1 MDSCRELP
9 NQSFVCGTM
18 PISCVMCQH
27 GAKMV
32 LLVTGK
38 CSFKC
43 YYCPLSLKKQG
54 KSDTYANEK
63 LVKGDEDII
72 FEAESIDARG
82 TGITGGDPLLTMNK
96 TLHYIRLLKMHFGP
110 KHNIHLY
117 TATSDMKKIGQL
129 ADAGLDEIRFH
140 PPPEDWP
147 SLENTKY
154 PDVIRHIRKLGLR
167 TGIEIP
173 CIPGKE
179 KDMVKLARAAE
190 NAGAQFI
197 NLNELEFSESNWQ
210 ELKTKGFQ
218 VKDDVSSSVK
228 GSQEAAGKVLS
239 SLEGQKIIVH
249 YCSSSFKDA
258 TQLRNRIMRRARNT
272 ATGLEVITE
281 EGTFIK
287 GVIETKNPYD
297 ILKRLEK
304 EFDMPSELIRHDAG
318 KGRIEIAA
326 WVLEDLPVLPGCL
339 YFIVEEY
346 PTADRLEVEKRPLN

>member
-1 MDSCRELP
+1 
-9 NQSFVCGTM
+9 
-18 PISCVMCQH
+18 
-27 GAKMV
+27 MV

-54 KSDTYANEK
+54 KPDTYANEK
-63 LVKGDEDII
+63 KVSADDDVI
-72 FEAESIDARG
+72 FEANSIQARG
-82 TGITGGDPLLTMNK
+82 TGITGGDPLLAMDK
-96 TLHYIRLLKMHFGP
+96 VLHYIQLLKKHFGH

-117 TATSDMKKIGQL
+117 TATPDMKKITKL

-140 PPPEDWP
+140 PSPEDWP
-147 SLENTKY
+147 DLENTKF
-154 PDVIRHIRKLGLR
+154 PEAISCARKLGLR

-190 NAGAQFI
+190 KAGAQFI

-210 ELKTKGFQ
+210 ELKAHGFK
-218 VKDDVSSSVK
+218 VKDDVSSAVK
-228 GSQEAAGKVLS
+228 GSQEAAGRVSS
-239 SLEGQKIIVH
+239 SLRDRKIIVH

-272 ATGLEVITE
+272 ATELEIITE

-287 GVIETKNPYD
+287 GVIETKRPHE
-297 ILKRLEK
+297 ILKHLKK
-304 EFDMPSELIRHDAG
+304 EFGLPDELIRHDID

-326 WVLEDLPVLPGCL
+326 WALEDLPVLPNCK

-346 PTADRLEVEKRPLN
+346 PTADRLEVEKRPVN

>member
-1 MDSCRELP
+1 
-9 NQSFVCGTM
+9 
-18 PISCVMCQH
+18 
-27 GAKMV
+27 MV

-63 LVKGDEDII
+63 LVATDDDVI
-72 FEAESIDARG
+72 FEAESIEARG
-82 TGITGGDPLLTMNK
+82 TGITGGDPLLAMKETI
-96 TLHYIRLLKMHFGP
+96 HYIKLLKAHFGK

-117 TATSDMKKIGQL
+117 TATPDLKKITQL
-129 ADAGLDEIRFH
+129 ADIGLDEIRFH

-147 SLENTKY
+147 ALEKTKY
-154 PDVIRHIRKLGLR
+154 PEAISYARKLGLR

-179 KDMVKLARAAE
+179 KNMAMLAKSTE
-190 NAGAQFI
+190 LAGAQFI

-210 ELKTKGFQ
+210 ELKAHGFQ
-218 VKDDVSSSVK
+218 VKDDISSSVK
-228 GSQEAAGKVLS
+228 GSQEAAGKVA
-239 SLEGQKIIVH
+239 SLLKDEKIIVH

-258 TQLRNRIMRRARNT
+258 TQLRNRILRRARNT
-272 ATGLEVITE
+272 ATSLEIITE

-287 GVIETKNPYD
+287 GVIETSEPGK
-297 ILKRLEK
+297 ILRQLKK
-304 EFDMPSELIRHDAG
+304 KFQFPDELIRHDVE

-326 WVLEDLPVLPGCL
+326 WILEDLPALPNCK

-346 PTADRLEVEKRPLN
+346 PTADRLEVETRPVN

>member
-1 MDSCRELP
+1 MDDCRNLP

-18 PISCVMCQH
+18 PISCIMCQQ

-63 LVKGDEDII
+63 LVNGDEDII
-72 FEAESIDARG
+72 FEAESIEARG
-82 TGITGGDPLLTMNK
+82 TGITGGDPLLAMKK
-96 TLHYIRLLKMHFGP
+96 TLHYIQLLKKHFGQ

-117 TATSDMKKIGQL
+117 TATPDMKKISQL
-129 ADAGLDEIRFH
+129 ANAGLDEIRFH

-147 SLENTKY
+147 ALENTKY
-154 PDVIRHIRKLGLR
+154 PEAIAHSRKLGLR

-173 CIPGKE
+173 CIPGKA
-179 KDMVKLARAAE
+179 KDMVKLARSAE
-190 NAGAQFI
+190 NACAQFI

-210 ELKTKGFQ
+210 ELKAHGFE
-218 VKDDVSSSVK
+218 VKDDISSSVK

-258 TQLRNRIMRRARNT
+258 TQLRNRILRRARNT
-272 ATGLEVITE
+272 ATGLEIITE
-281 EGTFIK
+281 EGTFVK
-287 GVIETKNPYD
+287 GVIESKEPAK
-297 ILKRLEK
+297 IIKHLKK
-304 EFDMPSELIRHDAG
+304 EFELPDELIRHDVE
-318 KGRIEIAA
+318 KSRIEIAA
-326 WVLEDLPVLPGCL
+326 WVLEDLPVLSNCK

>member
-1 MDSCRELP
+1 MEKCRNLP

-18 PISCVMCQH
+18 PVSCVMCQQ

-38 CSFKC
+38 CGHNC

-54 KSDTYANEK
+54 KPDTYANEK
-63 LVKGDEDII
+63 LVQSDDDII
-72 FEAESIDARG
+72 FEAESIEARG
-82 TGITGGDPLLTMNK
+82 TGITGGDPFLAMKQTI
-96 TLHYIRLLKMHFGP
+96 HFIELLKGHFGT

-117 TATSDMKKIGQL
+117 TATPDLKKISQL
-129 ADAGLDEIRFH
+129 AEAGLDEIRFH

-147 SLENTKY
+147 ILENTKFSEA
-154 PDVIRHIRKLGLR
+154 ISHARNLGLR

-179 KDMVKLARAAE
+179 KEMVILAKSAE
-190 NAGAQFI
+190 LANAQFI

-210 ELKTKGFQ
+210 ELKTHGFQ
-218 VKDDVSSSVK
+218 VKDDISSSVK
-228 GSQEAAGKVLS
+228 GSQEAAGKVAKTLK
-239 SLEGQKIIVH
+239 GRRIIVH

-258 TQLRNRIMRRARNT
+258 TQLRNRIIRRAKNT
-272 ATGLEVITE
+272 ATKLEIITE

-287 GVIETKNPYD
+287 GVIETKKPRE
-297 ILKRLEK
+297 ILKLLKIDYEV
-304 EFDMPSELIRHDAG
+304 PSELVIHDVD
-318 KGRIEIAA
+318 KSRIEIAA
-326 WVLEDLPVLPGCL
+326 WILEDLPVLSNCE

-346 PTADRLEVEKRPLN
+346 PTADRLEVEKRPVN